1 VLLVDGMNVRPGR
14 HDARPLMM
22 NLVQTSPPAGTCRT
36 QLVVLPGGER
46 TWTVV
51 DRDHSVVVPAE
62 EFLEFMRATGRS
74 PNTVKSY
81 ARALALWWEFL
92 GAYGLAWDQVRVE
105 DVGAFLTWLR
115 SGDTPA
121 VASIAPRQA
130 RFSEET
136 IAVRLQAVMSLYRH
150 HHLNGVETA
159 SRLYERLLRPG
170 GAYKPFLEHIAR
182 KRPSARQVVKV
193 KRARPSIP
201 PTLTPAQIEAICD
214 ACARWDRQ
222 RREWVGTLRDRLL
235 WALLAETGLRLGE
248 ALGLQHRDW
257 HTGRGDTPFIEVRP
271 REHAHG
277 VRVKG
282 GAYRK
287 LYVSDELDR
296 LYGEYLFWLC
306 DAGVD
311 TAFADFDG
319 ACVFVNLVREPL
331 YAPMRPETVYWL
343 VRRLRRELAGRV
355 PERFTPHWFRHTHAT
370 ALLLSGVPAHVVAR
384 RLGHTDV
391 QTTLNIYAWVSDD
404 AELRA
409 VADWRAFTAHWR
421 PTVED

>member
-1 VLLVDGMNVRPGR
+1 MGSPAATVSRVQRVTLPDG
-14 HDARPLMM
+14 D
-22 NLVQTSPPAGTCRT
+22 
-36 QLVVLPGGER
+36 R
-46 TWTVV
+46 TWTVLAAG
-51 DRDHSVVVPAE
+51 HLVVGPAE
-62 EFLEFMRATGRS
+62 EFLEFLRATGRS

-92 GAYGLAWDQVRVE
+92 DAYGLAWDEVKVE
-105 DVGAFLTWLR
+105 DFGAFLTWLR
-115 SGDTPA
+115 SGDSPA
-121 VASIAPRQA
+121 VTSIVAGRA

-159 SRLYERLLRPG
+159 SLLYERLLRPG
-170 GAYKPFLEHIAR
+170 GSYKPFLEHIAR

-193 KRARPSIP
+193 KRPRPGIP
-201 PTLTPAQIEAICD
+201 PTLTPGQIDAICD
-214 ACARWDRQ
+214 ACAWWDPVEHRWS
-222 RREWVGTLRDRLL
+222 GTLRDRLL
-235 WALLAETGLRLGE
+235 WSVLAETGLRLGE
-248 ALGLQHRDW
+248 VLGLQHRDW
-257 HTGRGDTPFIEVRP
+257 HTGRGDTPFVEVRP
-271 REHAHG
+271 REHPHD

-287 LYVSDELDR
+287 LYISDALDR

-306 DAGVD
+306 DAGAD
-311 TAFADFDG
+311 MHFTDFD
-319 ACVFVNLVREPL
+319 AAHIFVNLAREPR

-343 VRRLRRELAGRV
+343 VRRLRRGFAGG
-355 PERFTPHWFRHTHAT
+355 PAERFTPHWFRHTHAT

-391 QTTLNIYAWVSDD
+391 QTTLNIYAWVNDD

-409 VADWRAFTAHWR
+409 VADWTAFTAHWR
-421 PTVED
+421 VSVAN

>member
-1 VLLVDGMNVRPGR
+1 
-14 HDARPLMM
+14 
-22 NLVQTSPPAGTCRT
+22 
-36 QLVVLPGGER
+36 VLPSGER
-46 TWTVV
+46 TWTVLDESHAV
-51 DRDHSVVVPAE
+51 TAPAE
-62 EFLEFMRATGRS
+62 EYLEFMRATGRS
-74 PNTVKSY
+74 PNTIKSY

-92 GAYGLAWDQVRVE
+92 GAYSLVWDEVRVE
-105 DVGAFLTWLR
+105 DFGSFLSWLR

-121 VASIAPRQA
+121 VASIAQRQA
-130 RFSEET
+130 RFSEGT

-193 KRARPSIP
+193 KRAGASIP
-201 PTLTPAQIEAICD
+201 PTLTPPQIDMICD
-214 ACARWDRQ
+214 ACARWDPES
-222 RREWVGTLRDRLL
+222 REWVGTLRDRLL

-248 ALGLQHRDW
+248 ALGLRHRDW
-257 HTGRGDTPFIEVRP
+257 HTGRGDTPFIEVRL
-271 REHAHG
+271 REHPHG

-311 TAFADFDG
+311 SAFADFDA
-319 ACVFVNLVREPL
+319 ACVFVNLARDPL
-331 YAPMRPETVYWL
+331 YEPMRPETVYWL
-343 VRRLRRELAGRV
+343 VRRLRRQLAGRV
-355 PERFTPHWFRHTHAT
+355 PERFTPHWCRHTHAT
-370 ALLLSGVPAHVVAR
+370 ALLLSGIPAHVVAR

-391 QTTLNIYAWVSDD
+391 QTTLNIYAWVNDD

>member
-1 VLLVDGMNVRPGR
+1 MDRTTSV
-14 HDARPLMM
+14 AK
-22 NLVQTSPPAGTCRT
+22 VQM
-36 QLVVLPGGER
+36 VVLPDRER
-46 TWTVV
+46 TWTVL
-51 DRDHSVVVPAE
+51 DGSHLVVGPAE

-81 ARALALWWEFL
+81 ARALALWWQFL
-92 GAYGLAWDQVRVE
+92 GAYGLAWDQVKVE
-105 DVGAFLTWLR
+105 DFGAFLMWLR
-115 SGDTPA
+115 SGDMPA
-121 VASIAPRQA
+121 VVSIAPRRA

-136 IAVRLQAVMSLYRH
+136 ISVRLQAVMSLYRH

-193 KRARPSIP
+193 KRARPSVP
-201 PTLTPAQIEAICD
+201 PTLTPGQIEAICD
-214 ACARWDRQ
+214 ACARWDTDT
-222 RREWVGTLRDRLL
+222 REWVGTLRDRLL

-257 HTGRGDTPFIEVRP
+257 HTGRGDTPFLEVRP

-287 LYVSDELDR
+287 LYISDELDR

-306 DAGVD
+306 DAAVD
-311 TAFADFDG
+311 MQFADFDA
-319 ACVFVNLVREPL
+319 ACVFVNLAREPR
-331 YAPMRPETVYWL
+331 YQPMRPETVYWL
-343 VRRLRRELAGRV
+343 VRRLRRQLAGRV

-370 ALLLSGVPAHVVAR
+370 ALLLSGTPAHVVAR

-391 QTTLNIYAWVSDD
+391 QTTLNVYAWVTDD

-421 PTVED
+421 LGIAH

>member
-1 VLLVDGMNVRPGR
+1 MERTTSV
-14 HDARPLMM
+14 AK
-22 NLVQTSPPAGTCRT
+22 VQM
-36 QLVVLPGGER
+36 VVLPDGER
-46 TWTVV
+46 TWTVL
-51 DRDHSVVVPAE
+51 DGGHRVVAPAE

-81 ARALALWWEFL
+81 ARALALWWQFL
-92 GAYGLAWDQVRVE
+92 SAYGIRWDAVRVE
-105 DVGAFLTWLR
+105 DFGAFLTWLR

-121 VASIAPRQA
+121 VASIAARRA

-150 HHLNGVETA
+150 HHFNGVETA

-170 GAYKPFLEHIAR
+170 GSYKPFLEHIAR

-193 KRARPSIP
+193 KRARPSVP
-201 PTLTPAQIEAICD
+201 PTLMPAQIEAICD
-214 ACARWDRQ
+214 ACARWDPE
-222 RREWVGTLRDRLL
+222 RRTWVGTLRDRLL
-235 WALLAETGLRLGE
+235 WAVLAETGLRLGE

-257 HTGRGDTPFIEVRP
+257 HTGRGDVPFVEVRP
-271 REHAHG
+271 REHRHG

-306 DAGVD
+306 EAGVD
-311 TAFADFDG
+311 MHFAEFDA
-319 ACVFVNLVREPL
+319 ACVFVNLAREPL
-331 YAPMRPETVYWL
+331 YEPMRPETVYWL

-370 ALLLSGVPAHVVAR
+370 ALLLSGTPAHVVAR

-409 VADWRAFTAHWR
+409 LVDWRAFTARWR
-421 PTVED
+421 TSVAD

>member
-1 VLLVDGMNVRPGR
+1 
-14 HDARPLMM
+14 
-22 NLVQTSPPAGTCRT
+22 
-36 QLVVLPGGER
+36 
-46 TWTVV
+46 
-51 DRDHSVVVPAE
+51 
-62 EFLEFMRATGRS
+62 MRATGRS

-92 GAYGLAWDQVRVE
+92 GAYDLAWDGVRLE
-105 DVGAFLTWLR
+105 DFGAFLTWLR

-121 VASIAPRQA
+121 VASIAARSA

-150 HHLNGVETA
+150 HHFNGVETA

-193 KRARPSIP
+193 KRARPSVP

-214 ACARWDRQ
+214 ACARWDRE

-271 REHAHG
+271 RDHAHG

-311 TAFADFDG
+311 CSSPTSTRRACSSTWPASRSISRCGRRPSTGWCAGCAAISQAGCRSGSRRTGFGTRTRPRCCCAAFP
-319 ACVFVNLVREPL
+319 R
-331 YAPMRPETVYWL
+331 T
-343 VRRLRRELAGRV
+343 
-355 PERFTPHWFRHTHAT
+355 
-370 ALLLSGVPAHVVAR
+370 S
-384 RLGHTDV
+384 
-391 QTTLNIYAWVSDD
+391 
-404 AELRA
+404 
-409 VADWRAFTAHWR
+409 WRAASGTR
-421 PTVED
+421 MCRRR

>member
-1 VLLVDGMNVRPGR
+1 MDRTTSV
-14 HDARPLMM
+14 AK
-22 NLVQTSPPAGTCRT
+22 VQMA
-36 QLVVLPGGER
+36 VLPSGER
-46 TWTVV
+46 TWTVL
-51 DRDHSVVVPAE
+51 DGEHAVVAPAE

-74 PNTVKSY
+74 PNTIKSY

-92 GAYGLAWDQVRVE
+92 AAYSIEWDLVRVE
-105 DVGAFLTWLR
+105 DLGAFLSWLR

-121 VASIAPRQA
+121 VVSIGPRRA

-136 IAVRLQAVMSLYRH
+136 IAVRLQAVISLYRH
-150 HHLNGVETA
+150 HHLNGVGAA
-159 SRLYERLLRPG
+159 SRLYERLLGPG
-170 GAYKPFLEHIAR
+170 GAYKPLLEHIAR
-182 KRPSARQVVKV
+182 KRPNARQVVKV
-193 KRARPSIP
+193 RRARPQAP

-214 ACARWDRQ
+214 ACARWDRD

-248 ALGLQHRDW
+248 ALGVQHRDW
-257 HTGRGDTPFIEVRP
+257 HTGRGDVPFVEVRP

-287 LYVSDELDR
+287 LYISDELDR

-306 DAGVD
+306 DAAVD
-311 TAFADFDG
+311 TAFDDFDA
-319 ACVFVNLVREPL
+319 ACVFVNLAREPR
-331 YAPMRPETVYWL
+331 YEPMRPETVYWL
-343 VRRLRRELAGRV
+343 VRRLRRDLAGRV
-355 PERFTPHWFRHTHAT
+355 PGRFTPHWFRHTHAT

-391 QTTLNIYAWVSDD
+391 QTTLNVYAWVTDD
-404 AELRA
+404 AGLRA
-409 VADWRAFTAHWR
+409 VADWRAFTADWR
-421 PTVED
+421 PSVAD

>member
-1 VLLVDGMNVRPGR
+1 MERTTSVGK
-14 HDARPLMM
+14 
-22 NLVQTSPPAGTCRT
+22 VQM
-36 QLVVLPGGER
+36 VVLPDGER

-51 DRDHSVVVPAE
+51 NGRHLVVGPAE

-74 PNTVKSY
+74 PNTIKSY
-81 ARALALWWEFL
+81 ARALALWWQFL
-92 GAYGLAWDQVRVE
+92 DAYGLAWDAVKVE
-105 DVGAFLTWLR
+105 DFGAFLTWLR
-115 SGDTPA
+115 SGDTPT
-121 VASIAPRQA
+121 VASIAARPA
-130 RFSEET
+130 RFSEAT
-136 IAVRLQAVMSLYRH
+136 IAIRLQAVMSLYRH
-150 HHLNGVETA
+150 HHLNGVEA
-159 SRLYERLLRPG
+159 SSRLYERLLRPG

-193 KRARPSIP
+193 KRARLSVQ
-201 PTLTPAQIEAICD
+201 PTLTPPQIEVICD
-214 ACARWDRQ
+214 ACARWDANERC
-222 RREWVGTLRDRLL
+222 RDGTLRDRLL

-257 HTGRGDTPFIEVRP
+257 HTGRGDVPFVEVRP
-271 REHAHG
+271 REHPHG

-287 LYVSDELDR
+287 LYISDELDR

-306 DAGVD
+306 DAGAD
-311 TAFADFDG
+311 MQFEDFDA
-319 ACVFVNLVREPL
+319 ACVFVNLAREPR
-331 YAPMRPETVYWL
+331 YEPMRPETVYWL
-343 VRRLRRELAGRV
+343 VRRLRRDLAGRV

-370 ALLLSGVPAHVVAR
+370 ALLLSGIPAHVVAR

-421 PTVED
+421 TSVAV

>member
-1 VLLVDGMNVRPGR
+1 MDRTTSV
-14 HDARPLMM
+14 AK
-22 NLVQTSPPAGTCRT
+22 VQT
-36 QLVVLPGGER
+36 VVLPDGER

-51 DRDHSVVVPAE
+51 DGSHLVVGPGE

-81 ARALALWWEFL
+81 ARALALWWQFL
-92 GAYGLAWDQVRVE
+92 TAYCLVWDELKVE
-105 DVGAFLTWLR
+105 DFGAFLTWLR

-121 VASIAPRQA
+121 VASIAA
-130 RFSEET
+130 RRAPFSEET
-136 IAVRLQAVMSLYRH
+136 ISVRLQAVMSLYRH

-159 SRLYERLLRPG
+159 SRLYDLLLRPG
-170 GAYKPFLEHIAR
+170 GAYKPFLEHIER

-193 KRARPSIP
+193 KRARPQVP
-201 PTLTPAQIEAICD
+201 PTVTPAQIEAICD
-214 ACARWDRQ
+214 ACARWDPD
-222 RREWVGTLRDRLL
+222 RREWVGTLLDRLL

-257 HTGRGDTPFIEVRP
+257 HTGRGDTPFVEVRP

-287 LYVSDELDR
+287 LYISDELDR
-296 LYGEYLFWLC
+296 LYGEYLFSLC
-306 DAGVD
+306 DAAVD
-311 TAFADFDG
+311 MQFADFDA
-319 ACVFVNLVREPL
+319 ACVFVNLAREPR
-331 YAPMRPETVYWL
+331 YQPMRPETVYWL
-343 VRRLRRELAGRV
+343 VRRLRRQLAGRV

-370 ALLLSGVPAHVVAR
+370 ALLLSGTPAHVVAR

-421 PTVED
+421 THLAD

>member
-1 VLLVDGMNVRPGR
+1 
-14 HDARPLMM
+14 
-22 NLVQTSPPAGTCRT
+22 
-36 QLVVLPGGER
+36 
-46 TWTVV
+46 
-51 DRDHSVVVPAE
+51 
-62 EFLEFMRATGRS
+62 MRATGRS
-74 PNTVKSY
+74 PNTIKSY
-81 ARALALWWEFL
+81 ARALALWWQFL
-92 GAYGLAWDQVRVE
+92 GAYGLAWDEVRVE
-105 DVGAFLTWLR
+105 DFGAFLTWLR
-115 SGDTPA
+115 SGDTPV
-121 VASIAPRQA
+121 VASIAPRRA

-150 HHLNGVETA
+150 HHFNGVETA

-182 KRPSARQVVKV
+182 RRPSTRQVVKV
-193 KRARPSIP
+193 KRARSSVP
-201 PTLTPAQIEAICD
+201 PTLTPPQIEAICD
-214 ACARWDRQ
+214 ACARWDPA
-222 RREWVGTLRDRLL
+222 RREWVGTVRDRLL
-235 WALLAETGLRLGE
+235 WCLLAETGLRLGE

-257 HTGRGDTPFIEVRP
+257 HTGRGDVPFIEVRP

-306 DAGVD
+306 DAGADMQFV
-311 TAFADFDG
+311 DFDA
-319 ACVFVNLVREPL
+319 ACVFVNLAREPL
-331 YAPMRPETVYWL
+331 YEPTRPETVYWL
-343 VRRLRRELAGRV
+343 VRRLRRQLAGRV

-370 ALLLSGVPAHVVAR
+370 ALLLSGTPAHVVAR

-391 QTTLNIYAWVSDD
+391 QTTLNIYAWVTDD

-421 PTVED
+421 PSVAD

>member
-1 VLLVDGMNVRPGR
+1 
-14 HDARPLMM
+14 
-22 NLVQTSPPAGTCRT
+22 
-36 QLVVLPGGER
+36 VLPGGER
-46 TWTVV
+46 TWTVL
-51 DRDHSVVVPAE
+51 DERHAVVAPAE
-62 EFLEFMRATGRS
+62 EFLEFIRVTGGS
-74 PNTVKSY
+74 PNTIKSY

-92 GAYGLAWDQVRVE
+92 GAYGLAWDEVKVE
-105 DVGAFLTWLR
+105 HFGSFLTWLR
-115 SGDTPA
+115 AGDTPA
-121 VASIAPRQA
+121 VASIAPRRA

-170 GAYKPFLEHIAR
+170 GAYKPFLEHVAR
-182 KRPSARQVVKV
+182 KRPGARQVVKV
-193 KRARPSIP
+193 KRARPSLP
-201 PTLTPAQIEAICD
+201 PTLTPPQIDAICD
-214 ACARWDRQ
+214 ACARWDPNE
-222 RREWVGTLRDRLL
+222 REWAGSLRDRLL

-257 HTGRGDTPFIEVRP
+257 HTGRGDLPFIEVRP
-271 REHAHG
+271 REHLHG

-282 GAYRK
+282 GSYRK
-287 LYVSDELDR
+287 LYISDELDR

-306 DAGVD
+306 DAGAD
-311 TAFADFDG
+311 MQFADFDA
-319 ACVFVNLVREPL
+319 ACVFVNLAREPR
-331 YAPMRPETVYWL
+331 YEPMRPETVYWM

-370 ALLLSGVPAHVVAR
+370 ALLLSGIPAHVVAR

-421 PTVED
+421 PSVAV

>member
-1 VLLVDGMNVRPGR
+1 MDRTTSVGK
-14 HDARPLMM
+14 
-22 NLVQTSPPAGTCRT
+22 VQMVA
-36 QLVVLPGGER
+36 LPDGER

-51 DRDHSVVVPAE
+51 DGDHSVVAPAE

-74 PNTVKSY
+74 PNTIKSY

-92 GAYGLAWDQVRVE
+92 AVYELAWDGVRVE
-105 DVGAFLTWLR
+105 HFGAFLTWLR

-121 VASIAPRQA
+121 VASIATRPS
-130 RFSEET
+130 RFSEQT

-150 HHLNGVETA
+150 HHLNGVQTA

-182 KRPSARQVVKV
+182 KRPSARQIVKV
-193 KRARPSIP
+193 KRARASVP

-214 ACARWDRQ
+214 ACARWDPAS
-222 RREWVGTLRDRLL
+222 REWVGSLRNRLL
-235 WALLAETGLRLGE
+235 WALLAETGMRLGE

-257 HTGRGDTPFIEVRP
+257 HTGRGDIPFVEVRP

-287 LYVSDELDR
+287 LYISDELDR
-296 LYGEYLFWLC
+296 LYGEYLFRLC
-306 DAGVD
+306 DAGAD
-311 TAFADFDG
+311 MQFPDFDA
-319 ACVFVNLVREPL
+319 ACVFVNLAREPR
-331 YAPMRPETVYWL
+331 YGPMRPETVYWL
-343 VRRLRRELAGRV
+343 VRRLRRDLAGRV
-355 PERFTPHWFRHTHAT
+355 PARFTPHWFRHTHAT

-391 QTTLNIYAWVSDD
+391 QTTLNIYAWVTDD

-409 VADWRAFTAHWR
+409 LADWRAFTAHWR
-421 PTVED
+421 PSVAE